1 MKFFKFFL
9 LAFIFNFLPDFLYAQ
24 QAWIDYMI
32 IRDSTTNSAVGDSIN
47 GPRIE
52 FERHRGT
59 YPDDALKLCVKI
71 NCKVADSTMTF
82 GIDQLDY
89 EIFKFGSGSNP
100 YDPASTPPI
109 RTISLY
115 SVGTCG
121 CMTKNAP
128 CGTTPPE
135 KCVVWDGSYNLNGIT
150 GKTNG
155 EFGFR
160 ATVKTNYTSEQ
171 VGNIVIQQTSAYPGE
186 NQKPMVVDVTNIHL
200 VRSTPTVVGKITG
213 VGAQPY
219 NILYR
224 LSKSAN
230 VSIKIYDPSKRDP
243 NGPTIS
249 TKTLVRTLIDNLP
262 RVGEGTPDG
271 TLSNGDFWDGR
282 GDNGQML
289 SSGTYIASIDAV
301 STDTIGVDLAYP
313 YWIDI
318 AHDPLQ
324 ITDIAIKPLGKSA
337 TDVAMLSFMLT
348 EQATVYLDIYT
359 PDTYF
364 SNINCAGTSDTC
376 GYTGTRLKRIVE
388 EKDRR
393 QTVSMYWDGRD
404 DNGNILCDGNYVFA
418 ISAVMPGNGANG
430 KIWTSRLNVGV
441 LPISRGNPLSFLSP
455 SSSVIGSTPSAA
467 GLDPFYFRYN
477 LYRPGLVSLDI
488 LDTSTR
494 VVRSLIKDQNR
505 SSGLTNVEIWD
516 GKDENGLWV
525 SSGTYY
531 ASLTIKDP
539 YQCVSASTFTHKV
552 DFTVDMFRIVD
563 VKASPIIGIS
573 TQAAVSYTL
582 SQSMWSELK
591 IYKPNIYIKPSDW
604 PWTGSTYTDS
614 NNIVYSI
621 SGMRQG
627 REKITEYWDGSDKM
641 GNILEDGRYPFTL
654 IAYSTGT
661 QTMYATDKAYG
672 YIDVAR
678 GNIIFVSND
687 SIKLSFNHPSGAKS
701 YEIEASSVSSFGAPE
716 AIITSATVNTYAT
729 FGNGGVGTL
738 IPNTT
743 YYFRVKAYFDDEQ
756 TGYAELGSTVTLAN
770 KPTGFDFVDVYVSSL
785 SFVWNAN
792 ENPDGTKYKIRYR
805 KERDIQDIAVIYST
819 EVSKITIT
827 NIESSTTYYFYIS
840 AINHLGISTDE
851 ISISTVTNILKIVD
865 KIKDDGGSISFEDKN
880 IKVNLNIPQSSFDNK
895 EITVTVKLPDANKVD
910 ELTNAKSITGDVSV
924 KDIFVEINTGG
935 IQPKKPVEIVMDYP
949 SSVADPDKLVIAR
962 YDDVRGV
969 WIPLKSY
976 VDKANKK
983 IRAYTDHFSV
993 FGILSVTPA
1002 STISDPKVAPNPLR
1016 PSKGAGYTSMT
1027 FSNLPANVE
1036 VIIYSVSGVKIKK
1049 LTTDSSGIALWD
1061 GKNEDGK
1068 SVASGVY
1075 FALIKNGSS
1084 TKTIKIGV
1092 QR

>member
-9 LAFIFNFLPDFLYAQ
+9 LAFIFNFLPNFLYAQ
-24 QAWIDYMI
+24 QAWIDYI
-32 IRDSTTNSAVGDSIN
+32 VIRDSTTNNVVGDPIN

-100 YDPASTPPI
+100 YDPASTPPL

-121 CMTKNAP
+121 CMTKNAT

-135 KCVVWDGSYNLNGIT
+135 KCVIWDGSYNLNGIT

-186 NQKPMVVDVTNIHL
+186 NQKPIVVDVTNIHV
-200 VRSTPTVVGKITG
+200 VRSTPTVVGKITA
-213 VGAQPY
+213 VGTQPY

-224 LSKSAN
+224 LSRAAN
-230 VSIKIYDPSKRDP
+230 VSINIYDPSK
-243 NGPTIS
+243 S
-249 TKTLVRTLIDNLP
+249 TNTPVRTLLNNLP

-289 SSGTYIASIDAV
+289 SSGTYIARIDAV
-301 STDTIGVDLAYP
+301 STDTFGVDLAYP

-376 GYTGTRLKRIVE
+376 GYTGKRLKRIIE

-441 LPISRGNPLSFLSP
+441 LPISRGEPLAFLSP

-488 LDTSTR
+488 LTSTPTNNCVTSTC
-494 VVRSLIKDQNR
+494 VVRSLIKNENR

-516 GKDENGLWV
+516 GKDNDGKWV
-525 SSGTYY
+525 PSGTYY

-539 YQCVSASTFTHKV
+539 YQCASASTFTHKV

-563 VKASPIIGIS
+563 VKTSP
-573 TQAAVSYTL
+573 L
-582 SQSMWSELK
+582 L
-591 IYKPNIYIKPSDW
+591 
-604 PWTGSTYTDS
+604 GSATA
-614 NNIVYSI
+614 NASI
-621 SGMRQG
+621 SFNMSQTMWVDLYIYEQDVILKASDIPYNIPTDKIIYSVSGIRPG
-627 REKITEYWDGSDKM
+627 RFNITEYWDGRDTFGYM
-641 GNILEDGRYPFTL
+641 LPDGRYPFV
-654 IAYSTGT
+654 IVAHSTNT
-661 QTMYATDKAYG
+661 AQTMYATDKAYG
-672 YIDVAR
+672 YVDVAR
-678 GNIIFVSND
+678 GNIIFTNFDVIPTVAQTYNSSD
-687 SIKLSFNHPSGAKS
+687 VVKLPP
-701 YEIEASSVSSFGAPE
+701 YEIDYSLTRQSSVTIQILQNE
-716 AIITSATVNTYAT
+716 TI
-729 FGNGGVGTL
+729 
-738 IPNTT
+738 
-743 YYFRVKAYFDDEQ
+743 KANVV
-756 TGYAELGSTVTLAN
+756 LGEIRDGDILN
-770 KPTGFDFVDVYVSSL
+770 KDF
-785 SFVWNAN
+785 W
-792 ENPDGTKYKIRYR
+792 DGK
-805 KERDIQDIAVIYST
+805 
-819 EVSKITIT
+819 
-827 NIESSTTYYFYIS
+827 
-840 AINHLGISTDE
+840 
-851 ISISTVTNILKIVD
+851 
-865 KIKDDGGSISFEDKN
+865 KDDGSYMPPGVYNVRVIAQDVATKM
-880 IKVNLNIPQSSFDNK
+880 IAIT
-895 EITVTVKLPDANKVD
+895 TVTVTIDHYPFKIYDVAIKPLSGEEPAVISYQVSEPMKVVTKVYRPGTTFDSYGTPIPSEEKTLVKRIIGIRPARTLMNEYWDGTDLSMTKVPDGNYVFKIYASTA
-910 ELTNAKSITGDVSV
+910 TNLID
-924 KDIFVEINTGG
+924 
-935 IQPKKPVEIVMDYP
+935 
-949 SSVADPDKLVIAR
+949 
-962 YDDVRGV
+962 
-969 WIPLKSY
+969 
-976 VDKANKK
+976 
-983 IRAYTDHFSV
+983 
-993 FGILSVTPA
+993 SVTGNCPYSTNTICA
-1002 STISDPKVAPNPLR
+1002 PLADNTTISDLPTLRIAITGNLCDDFEKNTFFKPNPYTGENGKFVIRVPTIGKISL
-1016 PSKGAGYTSMT
+1016 KIYNIAGD
-1027 FSNLPANVE
+1027 L
-1036 VIIYSVSGVKIKK
+1036 IYSQNFGDENNPLPGDSYISCIGPCGASEGVTWAKLNNYGKKIAPGVYIAVLKFEATNGAKDICQIKK
-1049 LTTDSSGIALWD
+1049 
-1061 GKNEDGK
+1061 
-1068 SVASGVY
+1068 
-1075 FALIKNGSS
+1075 
-1084 TKTIKIGV
+1084 KILV
-1092 QR
+1092 P